1 LRAEAGDMMYFDNG
15 ANHNLNVTFGP
26 TFRF

>member
-1 LRAEAGDMMYFDNG
+1 LRAEAGDLMYFDRG

-26 TFRF
+26 TFKF